1 MRFSTGLQSR
11 ARTMPEADACVVVID
26 DDPEL
31 RASLGRLMRSAGLRS
46 ELFASIAEFLE
57 SEPADCATCLI
68 LDVRLPGQSGLD
80 FQRDLASAAVMLPIV
95 FITGFGDI
103 PMSVR
108 AMKAGAIEFLTKPFR
123 DQDLLDAVYVGLA
136 KDRARR
142 ENQAVVGALRARFE
156 LLTAR
161 ERVILTQVAAGR
173 LNKQIAAD
181 MGITETTVK
190 VHRSNAMRK
199 IKAASLAELC
209 RMVDKLNL
217 TAEPAEPFLPP
228 GNG

>member
-1 MRFSTGLQSR
+1 MRFSTDLQSR
-11 ARTMPEADACVVVID
+11 ARAVPEADACVVVID

-31 RASLGRLMRSAGLRS
+31 RASLGRLMRSVGLRS
-46 ELFASIAEFLE
+46 EQFASIAEFIE
-57 SEPADCATCLI
+57 SEPADCATCLV

-80 FQRDLASAAVMLPIV
+80 FQRELSLSAVTLPIV
-95 FITGFGDI
+95 FITGYGDI

-136 KDRARR
+136 KDRERR
-142 ENQAVVGALRARFE
+142 ESQAVVSALRARFD

-161 ERVILTQVAAGR
+161 ERVILRQVATGR

-199 IKAASLAELC
+199 VKAASLAELC
-209 RMVDKLNL
+209 RMVDRL
-217 TAEPAEPFLPP
+217 ELPP
-228 GNG
+228 EPPESFAVREND